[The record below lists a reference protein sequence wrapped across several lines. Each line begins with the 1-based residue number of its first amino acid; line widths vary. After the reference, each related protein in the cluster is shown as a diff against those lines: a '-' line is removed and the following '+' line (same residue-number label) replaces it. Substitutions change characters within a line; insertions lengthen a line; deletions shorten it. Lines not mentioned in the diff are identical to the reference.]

1 MNEYVDVIITTVLVT
16 VAARHTKKTLKR
28 LSAARNSMVRS
39 TFKSMN
45 ASSTEN
51 PSPLD
56 SSLRCSFLRISRPVK
71 YLLPVLSLG
80 LLMLP
85 PLPVDK
91 LWLLA
96 FGCSLLTISFFMV
109 FDAFILLLLL
119 IEVLADR
126 ATLRMK

>member
-1 MNEYVDVIITTVLVT
+1 
-16 VAARHTKKTLKR
+16 
-28 LSAARNSMVRS
+28 
-39 TFKSMN
+39 
-45 ASSTEN
+45 
-51 PSPLD
+51 
-56 SSLRCSFLRISRPVK
+56 
-71 YLLPVLSLG
+71 
-80 LLMLP
+80 
-85 PLPVDK
+85 VDK